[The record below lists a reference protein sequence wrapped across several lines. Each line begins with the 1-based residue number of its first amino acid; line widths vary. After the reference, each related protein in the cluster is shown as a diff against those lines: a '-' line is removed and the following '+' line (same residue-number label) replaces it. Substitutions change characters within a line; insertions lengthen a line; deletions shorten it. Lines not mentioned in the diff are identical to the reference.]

1 MLALNLLISFAIL
14 LQVIALAISLRLMR
28 ITKFNSAWILFSVAF
43 LLMLVQLISE
53 LVGNFRGRGWIDP
66 SVITWIWLLTTMCF
80 TSGLFV
86 VNKLI
91 KHIIVM
97 EKKRSLSQRRILN
110 TIIKTEEKER
120 RRFSNDLHDGLGPL
134 LSSAKLSISALD
146 SSIVTAQNRA
156 ILKSAGEVID
166 EAIKSLKEISNN
178 LNPHVLNNFGVS
190 RALNSFINKLV
201 LPSQI
206 KISFTSDLANERY
219 DSGIEAIIYR
229 VVCELV
235 NNSIKHSKAS
245 KIVVDLKS
253 NGGSIE
259 IAVSDNGV
267 GFDREIL
274 DKGEARTGMGLSS
287 IISRI
292 SSVKGDI
299 LIDTAIGQ
307 GTKITIKIGVK

>member
-206 KISFTSDLANERY
+206 KI
-219 DSGIEAIIYR
+219 
-229 VVCELV
+229 
-235 NNSIKHSKAS
+235 
-245 KIVVDLKS
+245 
-253 NGGSIE
+253 
-259 IAVSDNGV
+259 
-267 GFDREIL
+267 
-274 DKGEARTGMGLSS
+274 
-287 IISRI
+287 
-292 SSVKGDI
+292 
-299 LIDTAIGQ
+299 
-307 GTKITIKIGVK
+307 